1 MVREAEQS
9 ELPLSLDTRI
19 DRARGIT
26 EVTIYTGDH
35 PGLFSRLC
43 GAMALAGANIVGA
56 QIFTMSNGMAL
67 DSFQLQDA
75 AGIAD
80 GSARGAFDRPE
91 RLARLAIHIE
101 QALSGRVR
109 LRETFS
115 RRPSIVSRTNV
126 FRVPPRV
133 LIDNSASATHT
144 LIEVNGR
151 DRPGLLYE
159 LTRTL
164 TSLGL
169 SISTAKIATY
179 GERVVDVFYVK
190 DVFGHKIDSDAKT
203 KRIRERLLAAL
214 ADPDDRDAGDDSS
227 GRKRRPV
234 DETLP
239 A

>member
-1 MVREAEQS
+1 
-9 ELPLSLDTRI
+9 
-19 DRARGIT
+19 
-26 EVTIYTGDH
+26 VTIYTGDH

-67 DSFQLQDA
+67 DTFQLQDA

-115 RRPSIVSRTNV
+115 RRPTIVSRTSV

-159 LTRTL
+159 VTRTL

-190 DVFGHKIDSDAKT
+190 DVFGHKVDQEPKA

-214 ADPDDRDAGDDSS
+214 ADPDDRDSDDAA
-227 GRKRRPV
+227 GRKRRTV